1 MDGTVIALY
10 LYESNINFRNG
21 IMRLLTIIFT
31 ILLLTTNSTFAAE
44 AAHVTNQ
51 RFMPLA
57 PRTAGSTV
65 QHPLVTQPTR
75 FLPLT
80 QSRFPMP
87 VRQANSVASEL
98 PEKPTSG
105 KKTDMSQEQ
114 AKQLLS
120 IFAEAQ

>member
-1 MDGTVIALY
+1 
-10 LYESNINFRNG
+10 
-21 IMRLLTIIFT
+21 MRLFIIT
-31 ILLLTTNSTFAAE
+31 SATLLLIANSTFAAE

-57 PRTAGSTV
+57 PRSSGSTV
-65 QHPLVTQPTR
+65 QYPSVAQPTK